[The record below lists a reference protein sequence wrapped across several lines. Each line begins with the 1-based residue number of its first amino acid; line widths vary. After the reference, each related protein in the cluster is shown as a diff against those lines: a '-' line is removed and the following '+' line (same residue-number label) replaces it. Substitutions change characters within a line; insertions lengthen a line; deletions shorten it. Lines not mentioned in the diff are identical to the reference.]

1 MLGIVNS
8 VCHTG
13 AQRLW
18 HRIVTIILF
27 TCKSYTPSLIPHS
40 IWSRNM
46 TAMARDPW
54 MQTQL
59 ILEKHSQMY
68 SFINVVRYQIT
79 NNDIIGI
86 FTGKICSNSKSV
98 KLAACLDV
106 LVEVLPLMP
115 LWEGLKRLPLAKY
128 HNGYNLLLVYFSLK
142 FLHLLRNVL
151 FFSVSPLRQSQCS
164 QHHILSKPALRWLD
178 FLTVEFQAS
187 SSSALGYRG

>member
-128 HNGYNLLLVYFSLK
+128 HNGYNLLLVYYIIN
-142 FLHLLRNVL
+142 LLLIICYLVNE
-151 FFSVSPLRQSQCS
+151 
-164 QHHILSKPALRWLD
+164 HK
-178 FLTVEFQAS
+178 
-187 SSSALGYRG
+187 